1 MTSPVPRSVSSA
13 PPGGT
18 LRLVLGDQLSRSL
31 SALDGLDPARDTVL
45 MMEVREEATHV
56 RHHAQKIALFFA
68 AMRHFAAALGRE
80 GVRVDYIR
88 LDDPAN
94 THGFAG
100 EIARAVVRHAP
111 DHIVATE
118 PGEWRVEDALH
129 ALREE
134 LPVPL
139 EIRPD
144 GRFFATRGDFERWAE
159 GRRTLRM
166 EFFYRE
172 MRRAHGLLMAQD
184 TPVGGRWNFDADN
197 RAAIPA
203 GVEAPAPPRFAP
215 DAITREVL
223 ALVGRE
229 FPGHFGTLDGFGWA
243 VTRADALKALDHFI
257 AHALPRFGDYQD
269 AMRAGDPFLFHAVLS
284 PYLNLGLLE
293 AREVCA
299 AAERAFHQ
307 GDAPLNAVEGFI
319 RQILGWREY
328 VRGIYWLKMPA
339 YARSNHFNARR
350 PLPRFFWDGKT
361 DLACLAHVVAETR
374 AHAYAHHI
382 QRLMVIGNFALLAGL
397 DPAAVEEWFLIVYA
411 DAVEW
416 VELPNVHGMA
426 LFADGGLLG
435 SKPYAASGAYIDRMS
450 DYCGGCRYDPKA
462 KSDLKGKADPKGKK
476 PGPEGKPGA
485 KGKSGTKACPF
496 NYLYWDFLDR
506 NRDRLARN
514 PRLAMPYRNLARF
527 DEARRHTLRTDAA
540 RFLDALEPAEAG
552 RDW

>member
-1 MTSPVPRSVSSA
+1 MTRSSPRPLPPA
-13 PPGGT
+13 KPGGT

-45 MMEVREEATHV
+45 MMEVRAEATHV
-56 RHHAQKIALFFA
+56 RHHAQKIALFFS
-68 AMRHFAAALGRE
+68 AMRHFAAALEQE

-88 LDDPAN
+88 LDDPSN
-94 THGFAG
+94 TQSFAG
-100 EIARAVVRHAP
+100 EITRAVERHAP
-111 DHIVATE
+111 ARVIATE
-118 PGEWRVEDALH
+118 PGEWRVEDALL

-134 LPVPL
+134 LPIPL

-144 GRFFATRGDFERWAE
+144 SRFFATRGDFERWAE
-159 GRRTLRM
+159 GRRSLRM

-172 MRRAHGLLMAQD
+172 MRRAHGLLMEGEA
-184 TPVGGRWNFDADN
+184 PLGGRWNFDAEN
-197 RAAIPA
+197 REALPKD
-203 GVEAPAPPRFAP
+203 VLAPAPPRFAP
-215 DAITREVL
+215 DAITAEVL
-223 ALVGRE
+223 ELVTRE
-229 FPGHFGTLDGFGWA
+229 FPGHFGTLEGFGWA
-243 VTRADALKALDHFI
+243 VTREDALTALDHFI

-269 AMRAGDPFLFHAVLS
+269 AMRAGDPFLFHAILS
-284 PYLNLGLLE
+284 PYLNVGLLQP
-293 AREVCA
+293 REVCA
-299 AAERAFHQ
+299 AAERAFHE
-307 GDAPLNAVEGFI
+307 GAAPLNAVEGFI

-328 VRGIYWLKMPA
+328 VRGIYWLKMPD
-339 YARSNHFNARR
+339 YAHSNHFNATR
-350 PLPRFFWDGKT
+350 PLPRFFWDGQT
-361 DLACLAHVVAETR
+361 DLACLAHVVEDTR

-426 LFADGGLLG
+426 LFADGGVLG

-450 DYCGGCRYDPKA
+450 DYCASCRYDPKV
-462 KSDLKGKADPKGKK
+462 
-476 PGPEGKPGA
+476 
-485 KGKSGTKACPF
+485 KSGPKACPF

-506 NRDRLARN
+506 NRDKLARN

-527 DEARRHTLRTDAA
+527 DEARRHTFRTDAA
-540 RFLDALEPAEAG
+540 RFLDGLEPAQAG